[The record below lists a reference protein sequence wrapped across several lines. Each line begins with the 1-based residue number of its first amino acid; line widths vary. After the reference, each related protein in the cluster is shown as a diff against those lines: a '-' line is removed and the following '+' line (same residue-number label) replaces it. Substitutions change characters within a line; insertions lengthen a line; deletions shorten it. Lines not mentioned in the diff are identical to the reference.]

1 MVDSNFIL
9 KNDLIRGYI
18 KSADKYLNEI
28 GFTEH
33 GFAHVNVVANNA
45 SNILKELG
53 YDEHIQDMSK
63 IACYMHDIGN
73 TINRVNHAEYGA
85 TMSFKLLSDLNMPV
99 EDLTSII
106 SAIGNHDEH
115 TGNPVSPISAALII
129 ADKSDVR
136 RSRVRK
142 RDVNIFDIHDRV
154 NYSIYEAKLEIDH
167 KLSEIVLNLKL
178 DTDYCSVIEYFEIF
192 VGRMKMCMKAANYLG
207 VTFSIKINGVK
218 MM

>member
-1 MVDSNFIL
+1 M
-9 KNDLIRGYI
+9 KGEI
-18 KSADKYLNEI
+18 KKVERIINITDVNSEEKSVQYEDKKQI
-28 GFTEH
+28 FT
-33 GFAHVNVVANNA
+33 
-45 SNILKELG
+45 
-53 YDEHIQDMSK
+53 HIFNLYYK
-63 IACYMHDIGN
+63 RVYN
-73 TINRVNHAEYGA
+73 YTYYRVNNREHA
-85 TMSFKLLSDLNMPV
+85 

-154 NYSIYEAKLEIDH
+154 NYSIYEAKLEIDP

-192 VGRMKMCMKAANYLG
+192 VGRMKMCVKAANYLG